1 MKILYVKESLHTA
14 LRMKAIHSQKT
25 LQEVTD
31 EILSVNLYSLS
42 TQGK

>member
-14 LRMKAIHSQKT
+14 LRMKAIHNQKT

-31 EILSVNLYSLS
+31 EILSKHLFSF
-42 TQGK
+42 TA